1 MVATTSPATTSRV
14 SLWASTL
21 IGGMMVLFLIFDG
34 VIKLLQLAP
43 AIEATVAL
51 GYPAAVVLPLGIVE
65 LLCLAVYL
73 FPRTAP
79 LGAVLL
85 TGYLGGAVATHLRNG
100 SPLFSLVFPV
110 IIGALLWL
118 SLWLRDGRTRA
129 LLAARG

>member
-1 MVATTSPATTSRV
+1 MSATTSPATTSPV
-14 SLWASTL
+14 SRWSSYI
-21 IGGMMVLFLIFDG
+21 IGGLMVLFLIFDG
-34 VIKLLQLAP
+34 VIKVLQLAP

-51 GYPAAVVLPLGIVE
+51 GYPATVVLPLGIVE

-100 SPLFSLVFPV
+100 SPVFSLIFPV
-110 IIGALLWL
+110 ILGALLWL
-118 SLWLRDGRTRA
+118 SLWLRDGRTRT

>member
-1 MVATTSPATTSRV
+1 MVATTSPSATSSTAR
-14 SLWASTL
+14 WASYI
-21 IGGMMVLFLIFDG
+21 IGGLMALFLIFDG

-43 AIEATVAL
+43 AVEATTAL
-51 GYPAAVVLPLGIVE
+51 GYPAAVVLPLGVVE

-100 SPLFSLVFPV
+100 SPLFSLAFPV

-118 SLWLRDGRTRA
+118 SLWLRDGRARA
-129 LLAARG
+129 LIAARG

>member
-1 MVATTSPATTSRV
+1 MVTTAAPATTSRV
-14 SLWASTL
+14 SLWASYI
-21 IGGMMVLFLIFDG
+21 IGGLMVLFLIFDG

-43 AIEATVAL
+43 AMEATVAL
-51 GYPAAVVLPLGIVE
+51 GYPAAAVLPLGVIQ

-100 SPLFSLVFPV
+100 SPLFSVVFPV